1 MGAGR
6 SPPENA
12 NREKIMK
19 NGISLALALT
29 GIAVASGVAAE
40 TTWDM
45 SVVWP
50 EGNFHTQNALTFAEK
65 VAEVTDGEVKITVHS
80 GGALGIKGPEGMA
93 AVRDGLVPIAD
104 ILMSQ
109 QVGENPAL
117 GVETLPF
124 LAPTL
129 PDLALLHKFYRP
141 VIEDIAEEMNQ
152 KLLYM
157 TPWPGLAVYS
167 PNTIETL
174 ADLEGLTIRV
184 VDANGDAFFDALGAA
199 PLQMPWGEV
208 VPSLAAGTIKGV
220 TTSSSSG
227 VDGAFWEF
235 MDNMSTFN
243 WQASSNIVTVN
254 LDAWNALDAE
264 DQEAIETAAA
274 ALEGQFWLNSANED
288 AKKIATLE
296 ENGMTVTMPSEEL
309 QAELL
314 SVARPLWDAFKER
327 VPEAAPVI
335 DNYLAVRGE

>member
-1 MGAGR
+1 
-6 SPPENA
+6 
-12 NREKIMK
+12 MK
-19 NGISLALALT
+19 QNMKFAAATASVLAIGVT
-29 GIAVASGVAAE
+29 AVSAE
-40 TTWDM
+40 VSWDM
-45 SVVWP
+45 SIVWP
-50 EGNFHTQNALTFAEK
+50 EGNFHTKNAMQFADT
-65 VAEVTDGEVKITVHS
+65 VREVTDGEVNITVHS

-109 QVGENPAL
+109 QVGENPAF
-117 GVETLPF
+117 GVETLPY

-141 VIEDIAEEMNQ
+141 MIESIAEDMNQ

-157 TPWPGLAVYS
+157 VPWPGQAVYS
-167 PNTIETL
+167 PNKIETL

-184 VDANGDAFFDALGAA
+184 VDANGNAFFDALGAA

-208 VPSLAAGTIKGV
+208 VPSLAAGTIKAV

-254 LDAWNALDAE
+254 LDAWNALSEE
-264 DQEAIETAAA
+264 DQVAIENAAA
-274 ALEGQFWLNSANED
+274 SLEGQFWLNSANED
-288 AKKIATLE
+288 STKIATLE
-296 ENGMTVTMPSEEL
+296 ENGMTVSAPSPEL
-309 QAELL
+309 KAELIEK
-314 SVARPLWDAFKER
+314 AKPLWEAFKIGGSGCLNSLELCSKWIFR
-327 VPEAAPVI
+327 SVMPRPE
-335 DNYLAVRGE
+335 LAGTG